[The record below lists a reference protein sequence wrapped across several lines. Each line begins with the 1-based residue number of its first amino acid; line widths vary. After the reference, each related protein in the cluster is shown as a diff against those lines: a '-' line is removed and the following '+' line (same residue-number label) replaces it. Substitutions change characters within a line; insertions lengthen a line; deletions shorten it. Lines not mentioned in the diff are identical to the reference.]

1 MRVYKKWRRNQ
12 IALFGAEKLQE
23 QEDQV
28 KKIKQKVVSVGAKY
42 VPSSI
47 QEIQMGTTLDIAKQ
61 SRVSFDPDNTLGD
74 EPAEDHEIEDKPTEN
89 SVDEVSKNGFAEVE
103 IHYLFP
109 SVFVLIVTHCLK
121 ITHNVSFEFFNFS
134 ILAFSTI
141 FCLIENDLSGNAFIH
156 VNVARFARNV
166 E

>member
-74 EPAEDHEIEDKPTEN
+74 EPAEDHEAEDHNTSKPTEN
-89 SVDEVSKNGFAEVE
+89 SVDEVEHGFAQIAGALVDFT
-103 IHYLFP
+103 LFP
-109 SVFVLIVTHCLK
+109 SVFVLTVKGVDFLRC
-121 ITHNVSFEFFNFS
+121 
-134 ILAFSTI
+134 
-141 FCLIENDLSGNAFIH
+141 
-156 VNVARFARNV
+156 
-166 E
+166 

>member
-1 MRVYKKWRRNQ
+1 MRLKLKPEETEEQIEQLKESMRVYKKWRRNQ

-89 SVDEVSKNGFAEVE
+89 SVDEVSK
-103 IHYLFP
+103 
-109 SVFVLIVTHCLK
+109 K
-121 ITHNVSFEFFNFS
+121 W
-134 ILAFSTI
+134 
-141 FCLIENDLSGNAFIH
+141 FC
-156 VNVARFARNV
+156 
-166 E
+166 

>member
-1 MRVYKKWRRNQ
+1 MIFQQITKYPSFSYLLVFGAKIQSFAKCNLKPEETEEQIEQLKESMRVYKKWRRNQ

-89 SVDEVSKNGFAEVE
+89 SVDEVSK
-103 IHYLFP
+103 
-109 SVFVLIVTHCLK
+109 K
-121 ITHNVSFEFFNFS
+121 W
-134 ILAFSTI
+134 
-141 FCLIENDLSGNAFIH
+141 FC
-156 VNVARFARNV
+156 
-166 E
+166 